1 MEVINKRLFEIEKTS
16 FALLNLFQEM
26 SIAMEAGFDRISG
39 RINKLE
45 LQLTNIETRIDQL
58 EMKMVRLE
66 TRMENLETRIDQLEM
81 KMVRLETRMENL
93 ETRIDQLEMRM
104 VRLETRMGNLE
115 TRTGNLETMVTN
127 LGIQI
132 IDLRNDLTGQINAIR
147 GNSTASLETIEIR
160 LADLTKELMKV
171 NEVTSYEGIYENTM
185 RINEGMKSKSAGKRK

>member
-45 LQLTNIETRIDQL
+45 LQLTNI
-58 EMKMVRLE
+58 
-66 TRMENLETRIDQLEM
+66 ETRIDQLEM

>member
-45 LQLTNIETRIDQL
+45 LQLTNI
-58 EMKMVRLE
+58 
-66 TRMENLETRIDQLEM
+66 
-81 KMVRLETRMENL
+81 